1 MNLFLIKTLSTMH
14 LAPPQPDTGAACNWH
29 RASFGVPA
37 PRIFIGG
44 WTRHRCGSNATTS
57 PSRPRECHTAPLT
70 DPGMNLSI
78 HPARCRRRKAAD
90 YFDAPAQRTAYALK
104 ATARKPLGQ

>member
-1 MNLFLIKTLSTMH
+1 
-14 LAPPQPDTGAACNWH
+14 
-29 RASFGVPA
+29 
-37 PRIFIGG
+37 
-44 WTRHRCGSNATTS
+44 
-57 PSRPRECHTAPLT
+57 
-70 DPGMNLSI
+70 MNLSI